1 MGAALFND
9 TSEMAELLLTRGA
22 DPNAGLYLHSAA
34 RANDVALAT
43 LLLEHGADIEA
54 AANIT
59 VDGNPWNDITP
70 LHIATLNSNLD
81 VVELLLDRGATINTW
96 TPDGWSP
103 VMFAILAEAG
113 DDVVNLLLERREAS
127 ALSQLTTPGGPM
139 SAKLIALAAIASFAL
154 TLGLGTACE
163 GGEIDSEAVD
173 QAVQQ
178 AVSDDATR
186 ESIVEA
192 IQDILEASPSP
203 EPPPSIPPS
212 PHAVATAAPSPA
224 RTPHTNSREKV
235 GMG

>member
-34 RANDVALAT
+34 RANDVALTT
-43 LLLEHGADIEA
+43 LLLEHGADIDG

-113 DDVVNLLLERREAS
+113 DDVVNLLLERGAS
-127 ALSQLTTPGGPM
+127 RSKSTHNSRRTHERKAYCAGGN
-139 SAKLIALAAIASFAL
+139 
-154 TLGLGTACE
+154 
-163 GGEIDSEAVD
+163 
-173 QAVQQ
+173 
-178 AVSDDATR
+178 
-186 ESIVEA
+186 SIVRF
-192 IQDILEASPSP
+192 D
-203 EPPPSIPPS
+203 
-212 PHAVATAAPSPA
+212 
-224 RTPHTNSREKV
+224 SRPWHRLRRR
-235 GMG
+235 GNRLRGCRPGRPTSRIR